1 MQNGGV
7 SKLEV
12 DCYFFEGPNFAILP
26 VLVRD
31 VFCKDLVHLEEL
43 LLGDDRPYLPLL
55 GRAVPPLAANIRYII
70 LYIYHAEAG
79 LVFVGFWVALALLDS
94 HRLLLYAC
102 ILVGWSA
109 LVLVE
114 ALAAVERVL
123 RLEFLEFE
131 PLGYR
136 RLLFYVHWKLY
147 ICKSCFSIWCHLNI
161 KM

>member
-12 DCYFFEGPNFAILP
+12 DCYFLEGPNFAILP

-70 LYIYHAEAG
+70 LYIYHAEAC
-79 LVFVGFWVALALLDS
+79 LVFVGF
-94 HRLLLYAC
+94 
-102 ILVGWSA
+102 
-109 LVLVE
+109 
-114 ALAAVERVL
+114 
-123 RLEFLEFE
+123 
-131 PLGYR
+131 
-136 RLLFYVHWKLY
+136 
-147 ICKSCFSIWCHLNI
+147 
-161 KM
+161 